1 MTMPSPQTIR
11 RDPSHLAD
19 AADDANILL
28 AHAEDALAFLARV
41 VEDGDFE
48 GHLGIPATLHLFRRA
63 FAGWQERYPDAL
75 CNIATQLRTCPE
87 KGDKQ

>member
-41 VEDGDFE
+41 VEDGDPQAQGRVFNRV
-48 GHLGIPATLHLFRRA
+48 HK
-63 FAGWQERYPDAL
+63 RYDL
-75 CNIATQLRTCPE
+75 
-87 KGDKQ
+87 